1 MKYFKTFIRL
11 VCDQVLVLNGRVTFE
26 IQPKEALRRN
36 SRENFAERA
45 EFQTKL
51 FIRITYLAFLLG
63 QKRGI

>member
-1 MKYFKTFIRL
+1 MTKTL
-11 VCDQVLVLNGRVTFE
+11 SPRVPFE
-26 IQPKEALRRN
+26 IQPIEALRRN